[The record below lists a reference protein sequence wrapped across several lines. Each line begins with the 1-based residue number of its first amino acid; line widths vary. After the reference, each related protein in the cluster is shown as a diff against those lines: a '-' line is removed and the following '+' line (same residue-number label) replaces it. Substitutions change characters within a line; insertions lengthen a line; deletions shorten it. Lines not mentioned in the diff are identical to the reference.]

1 VRELPVWAAVSLLA
15 ITAASAQI
23 AVTGALKASKACPAL
38 QSIRSGSNPGDVK
51 LEIGQSY
58 PLIAKNKQDAT
69 YYRVAVEGAAP
80 RERWVEVGCGDVG
93 GTPTPTPTP
102 TSTSAGGGGSDGVEA
117 THVLAVSWEPAFCEE
132 KGEKAECQ
140 RETEQSFEATHF
152 SLHGLWPQPNGNFYC
167 GVDRTLKDADK
178 RNHWGDLPEPDL
190 SAATHDR
197 LAAEMPGVLSM
208 LERHEWIKHGTCFGA
223 DANTYFNREAELA
236 EQLNASAARELFAG
250 RIGQSVSLADIRGA
264 FDTAF
269 GPGAGAR
276 VVVHCQGSGGQREIS
291 ELIIYLAGGVNGS
304 APLADLMHAA
314 APPANEPNC
323 PSGVVAEAAR

>member
-1 VRELPVWAAVSLLA
+1 VRGLPVWAAVSLLT

-23 AVTGALKASKACPAL
+23 AATGAFKASKACLAL
-38 QSIRSGSNPGDVK
+38 QSIRSGTNPGNVQ

-69 YYRVAVEGAAP
+69 YYRVAVEGASP

-93 GTPTPTPTP
+93 GAQSPTPAPAP
-102 TSTSAGGGGSDGVEA
+102 TSAGGDGVEA

-167 GVDRTLKDADK
+167 GVDRALKDADK
-178 RNHWGDLPEPDL
+178 RNHWADLPEPDL

-197 LAAEMPGVLSM
+197 LATEMPGILSG

-236 EQLNASAARELFAG
+236 EQLNASPARELFAG
-250 RIGQSVSLADIRGA
+250 KIGQSVSLAEIRGA
-264 FDTAF
+264 FDAAF
-269 GPGAGAR
+269 GAGAGAR
-276 VVVHCQGSGGQREIS
+276 VVVHCQGNGAEREIS
-291 ELIIYLAGGVNGS
+291 ELIIYLAGAVNGP
-304 APLADLMHAA
+304 APLADLIHTS
-314 APPANEPNC
+314 APPSPSEPNC
-323 PSGVVAEAAR
+323 PSGLVAETAR

>member
-1 VRELPVWAAVSLLA
+1 VRGLPVWAAVTLLT

-23 AVTGALKASKACPAL
+23 AATGDFKANQACPAL
-38 QSIRSGSNPGDVK
+38 QSIHNGTNPGGVK
-51 LEIGQSY
+51 LEPGHSY
-58 PLIAKNKQDAT
+58 PLIAKNKQAAT
-69 YYRVAVEGAAP
+69 HYLIAVDSASP

-93 GTPTPTPTP
+93 AAPTPTPAP
-102 TSTSAGGGGSDGVEA
+102 SSAGGDGVEA

-152 SLHGLWPQPNGNFYC
+152 SLHGLWPQPLGNYYC
-167 GVDRTLKDADK
+167 GVDRGLKDADK
-178 RNHWGDLPEPDL
+178 RNHWGDLPEPEL
-190 SAATHDR
+190 NAATHDR
-197 LAAEMPGVLSM
+197 LAAEMPGILSG

-236 EQLNASAARELFAG
+236 EQLNATAARDLFAG
-250 RIGQSVSLADIRGA
+250 KIGQSVSLADIRGA

-269 GPGAGAR
+269 GAGAGAR
-276 VVVHCQGSGGQREIS
+276 VVVHCQGSGGEREIS

-304 APLADLMHAA
+304 APLADLIHAA
-314 APPANEPNC
+314 APPTNEPNC
-323 PSGVVAEAAR
+323 PSGLVAATAR

>member
-1 VRELPVWAAVSLLA
+1 MRRLPVWVASSLLM

-23 AVTGALKASKACPAL
+23 AATGAFKANQACPAV
-38 QSIRSGSNPGDVK
+38 QSIHNGTNPGDVK
-51 LEIGQSY
+51 LEPGRSY
-58 PLIAKNKQDAT
+58 PLIAKNKQAAT
-69 YYRVAVEGAAP
+69 HYLVAVEGASP

-93 GTPTPTPTP
+93 GASAPTPAP
-102 TSTSAGGGGSDGVEA
+102 SSSAGGDGVEA

-152 SLHGLWPQPNGNFYC
+152 SLHGLWPQPEGKYYC
-167 GVDRTLKDADK
+167 GVDRALKDADR

-197 LAAEMPGVLSM
+197 LAAEMPGVLSG

-236 EQLNASAARELFAG
+236 EQLNASTARELFATK
-250 RIGQSVSLADIRGA
+250 IGQSVSLADIRGV

-269 GPGAGAR
+269 GAGAGAR

-291 ELIIYLAGGVNGS
+291 ELIIYLAGEVNGS
-304 APLADLMHAA
+304 APLANLIHAA
-314 APPANEPNC
+314 APPDEPNC
-323 PSGVVAEAAR
+323 PSGLVAETAR

>member
-1 VRELPVWAAVSLLA
+1 MRGLPVWFASALLT

-23 AVTGALKASKACPAL
+23 AATGTLKASKACPAL
-38 QSIRSGSNPGDVK
+38 QSIRSGTNPGDVQ
-51 LEIGQSY
+51 LELGHSY
-58 PLIAKNKQDAT
+58 PLLAKNKQNAT
-69 YYRVAVEGAAP
+69 HYLVAVEGASP

-93 GTPTPTPTP
+93 GAPTPTPAP
-102 TSTSAGGGGSDGVEA
+102 SSAGGDGVEA

-152 SLHGLWPQPNGNFYC
+152 SLHGLWPQPLGNYYC
-167 GVDRTLKDADK
+167 GVDRGLKDADK

-190 SAATHDR
+190 NAATRDR
-197 LAAEMPGVLSM
+197 LAIAMPGMLSG

-250 RIGQSVSLADIRGA
+250 KIGQSVSLADIRGA

-269 GPGAGAR
+269 GAGAGAR
-276 VVVHCQGSGGQREIS
+276 VVVHCQGSGAEREIS

-304 APLADLMHAA
+304 APLADLIRAA
-314 APPANEPNC
+314 APPTNEPNC
-323 PSGVVAEAAR
+323 PSGVVAATAR